1 MKKIIGIALLAA
13 SAVFAQIG
21 MEGGSD
27 GLHQINAKTL
37 GQWNFNLGTG
47 GNISISSWGLARG
60 GVYEMDGQRYHYN
73 DWDYSQAGNFFVG
86 LGLLDFLDVGAILPL
101 YYEHANSDGPSGQT
115 NQWTTSRGDLDLWS
129 KIRLPLDTNNVFNI
143 ALMLNMYVP
152 TGEIAAGVRPR
163 HVWYLNSERYT
174 HPFTA
179 DDWAF
184 SAGFAATWD
193 LTKWGKPFR
202 FNLAASYLYPIN
214 TEETNTLV
222 YSGGVNWLPKKWM
235 DVFLEYSAEMRLQSK
250 GIYEFGPMDDPMLV
264 TPGFRFHLPY
274 NIDFAMGLEVAV
286 RTVKNLGFDHDK
298 DMKGCEDLTI
308 HYVTPKGSVVD
319 YCYAATPLISGAAL
333 LTIRFGGDM
342 FKDSDGDGVKD
353 NKDQCSGTK
362 KGIAVDDKGCP
373 LDTDKDGVP
382 DSFDKCPNTPDSVQV
397 NNEGCAEKD
406 TVIVTEAY
414 TAAAEASAPNDSAFR
429 ADSLNAAERARQD
442 SLARVDTDKDGIPDL
457 KDKCPNTIEGI
468 SVDSLGCMLDFD
480 KDGVADNFDKCP
492 NTAAGVSVD
501 STGCPMDFDK
511 DGVPDSFDKC
521 PNTTAGSVV
530 DSTGCP
536 ADMDK
541 DGVTDNI
548 DKCPGTPA
556 GTPVDSVGC
565 VLDGDKDGVTDNLD
579 QCPNT
584 LQGIAVDTKGC
595 PVNKK
600 ENLDELKK
608 GIQFQTGST
617 KFTKKS
623 YTTLNDIAKLM
634 RKVKSANLEVQGHTD
649 NTGSEATNQRLSQKR
664 AQAVVDFLIKKGID
678 EDRLRAIG
686 YGSEMSIA
694 DNNTKEGRE
703 ANRRVELV
711 PFEQ

>member
-1 MKKIIGIALLAA
+1 MKKILGIALLAA

-37 GQWNFNLGTG
+37 GQWNFTLGTG
-47 GNISISSWGLARG
+47 GNISVSSWGLARG
-60 GVYEMDGQRYHYN
+60 GVYEMNGKRYHYN

-101 YYEHANSDGPSGQT
+101 YYEHANSNGPSGVT

-152 TGEIAAGVRPR
+152 TGEQAAGVRPR
-163 HVWYLNSERYT
+163 HVWYLNSSNYT

-202 FNLAASYLYPIN
+202 FNLAASYLYPLDLG
-214 TEETNTLV
+214 ETNTLV

-235 DVFLEYSAEMRLQSK
+235 DVFVEYSAEMRLQSK
-250 GIYEFGPMDDPMLV
+250 GMYKFSPLDDPMLV

-298 DMKGCEDLTI
+298 DMKGCDNLMV
-308 HYVTPKGSVVD
+308 HYNSAEQTKVN

-353 NKDQCSGTK
+353 NKDKCSGTK
-362 KGIAVDDKGCP
+362 KGVAVDENGCP
-373 LDTDKDGVP
+373 LDSDKDGVP
-382 DSFDKCPNTPDSVQV
+382 DSFDKCPNTKDSVQV
-397 NNEGCAEKD
+397 DTEGCAEKD

-414 TAAAEASAPNDSAFR
+414 TAAAEAAAPNDSAFR

-442 SLARVDTDKDGIPDL
+442 SLARVDTDKDGIPDVS
-457 KDKCPNTIEGI
+457 DKCPNTIEGI

-492 NTAAGVSVD
+492 NTAAGISVD

>member
-37 GQWNFNLGTG
+37 GQWNFTLGTG
-47 GNISISSWGLARG
+47 GNISVSSWGLARG

-73 DWDYSQAGNFFVG
+73 AWDYSQAGNFFVG

-101 YYEHANSDGPSGQT
+101 YYEHANSKGPSGAE
-115 NQWTTSRGDLDLWS
+115 NQWATSRGDLDLWS
-129 KIRLPLDTNNVFNI
+129 KIRLPLDTNNVFGI

-152 TGEIAAGVRPR
+152 TGEQAAGVRPR
-163 HVWYLNSERYT
+163 HVWYLNSSDYT

-184 SAGFAATWD
+184 SAGLAATWD
-193 LTKWGKPFR
+193 LTKRGKPFR
-202 FNLAASYLYPIN
+202 FNVAASYLYPIDID
-214 TEETNTLV
+214 ETNTLV
-222 YSGGVNWLPKKWM
+222 YSAGVNWLPKSWM
-235 DVFLEYSAEMRLQSK
+235 DVFVEYSAEMRLQSK
-250 GIYEFGPMDDPMLV
+250 GEYKFSPIDDPMLV

-286 RTVKNLGFDHDK
+286 RTVKNLGFDADK
-298 DMKGCEDLTI
+298 DLKGCDDLMI
-308 HYVTPKGSVVD
+308 HYTSPNGRKLD
-319 YCYAATPLISGAAL
+319 YCYAATPLVSGAAL

-373 LDTDKDGVP
+373 LDSDKDGVP
-382 DSFDKCPNTPDSVQV
+382 DSFDKCPNTKDSVQV
-397 NNEGCAEKD
+397 DTEGCAEKD

-442 SLARVDTDKDGIPDL
+442 SLARIDTDKDGIPDVN
-457 KDKCPNTIEGI
+457 DKCPNTIEGI

-492 NTAAGVSVD
+492 NTAAGISVD

-548 DKCPGTPA
+548 
-556 GTPVDSVGC
+556 
-565 VLDGDKDGVTDNLD
+565 D

-649 NTGSEATNQRLSQKR
+649 NTGSEATNQKLSQKR